1 MVRPGSRAQA
11 RGAQKL
17 QASPAMIL
25 MTNCRSTCLLSGE
38 VLEFLNHHFI
48 FVLQGVFV
56 AANDVEQDL
65 KFFLARGRHTGGK
78 NMFRNDRVAGT
89 KIRSPHGL
97 KTRAAIE
104 PTKRMCQ
111 GPGRLGKRS

>member
-17 QASPAMIL
+17 QASPAMTL

-38 VLEFLNHHFI
+38 VLEFLNHYFI

-65 KFFLARGRHTGGK
+65 KFFLARNRHARGK
-78 NMFRNDRVAGT
+78 DMFRNDRPSST
-89 KIRSPHGL
+89 KRRSLHGL
-97 KTRAAIE
+97 KTRASIY
-104 PTKRMCQ
+104 PTKRMRQ
-111 GPGRLGKRS
+111 GTGRLRKRG